1 MSAAGAAGGAGLDV
15 DEVFSAYIHQGV
27 GGSTDIDIDNGIDL
41 STEGGLLWSKPR
53 DDASGHILLDT
64 ERYSTPPSTG
74 GWLSS
79 NSTAAEST
87 SGVGSVTTWNT
98 DGFTVK
104 SSGVLN
110 FATQNNVFWTFRK
123 APKFFD
129 VVTYTGT
136 GANRTISHNLNS
148 DVGFMAIKR
157 RDTTG
162 SWACFHRSLNTTS
175 GEKLNLNSSNALST
189 NTTFFNSTA
198 PTSTEF
204 TVGTSN
210 NTNASGGTYVA
221 YLFAHNDGDGEFGPN
236 ADQDIIKCGTYTGNN
251 SADGPTIDLGFEPQF
266 VFVRR
271 AGTTFGGNWYTF
283 DQSRAAL
290 TAIDTNDL
298 YLRFDDSGTED
309 GSLDYISLRPDG
321 FQVHGT
327 SGHTNTSDPYVYM
340 AIRRGPLA
348 EPTSVTDVFD
358 ATAYTA
364 NNTDG
369 RIITT
374 GNKVDLLLARNT
386 NNTSSFGFV
395 VGDRVRGSY
404 LANQFSPKYLGT
416 ASSAAEGSDSDGL
429 MGFDYPS
436 GFAVGNDSTRRL
448 NYSSYSQIAY
458 TWTRAP
464 SFCDI
469 VCYTGNG
476 TAGRTV
482 SHNLGVAP
490 EMIWVK
496 QRNTSQSWQVY
507 HSGMDATAP
516 EDYYMQI
523 NSTAAKADNANRWN
537 DTAPTSSVFTLGS
550 GSGVN
555 GSPDTYI
562 AYLFATLA
570 GISKVGSFSHTNGGG
585 DTNVDCGF
593 SNGSKLVIVKNVDAT
608 ANWFVW
614 DSERGIV
621 SGNESYLKLND
632 TTSEISADFIDP
644 LSSGFTMTSS
654 FGNVGLNNYVFYAI
668 AA

>member
-1 MSAAGAAGGAGLDV
+1 MAAAGAAGGAGLDV
-15 DEVFSAYIHQGV
+15 DEVFSADVFSDTVHNSPKTV
-27 GGSTDIDIDNGIDL
+27 TNGIDFAG
-41 STEGGLLWSKPR
+41 EGGLRIAKR
-53 DDASGHILLDT
+53 RDASSGWVWTDT
-64 ERYSTPPSTG
+64 TMNSLEVLR
-74 GWLSS
+74 S
-79 NSTAAEST
+79 NSTNGIDTNEFDA
-87 SGVGSVTTWNT
+87 VNT
-98 DGFTVK
+98 FNSNGFTTGNL
-104 SSGVLN
+104 SG
-110 FATQNNVFWTFRK
+110 NNIPWGNWSFRK

-129 VVTYTGT
+129 VLTYTGT
-136 GANRTISHNLNS
+136 GVNGRTVSHNLGAAPGMIIVKQTS
-148 DVGFMAIKR
+148 ASGEPWYVY
-157 RDTTG
+157 
-162 SWACFHRSLNTTS
+162 HRSLGAT
-175 GEKLNLNSSNALST
+175 KRIFLSSNSNVATSDDG
-189 NTTFFNSTA
+189 FFDTE

-204 TVGTSN
+204 TVAYNGTNKSG
-210 NTNASGGTYVA
+210 ASYVA
-221 YLFAHNDGDGEFGPN
+221 YLFAHHNNDGEFGPN
-236 ADQDIIKCGTYTGNN
+236 ADQDVIKCDTYTGNN

-271 AGTTFGGNWYTF
+271 AGTTFGGDWYVF
-283 DQSRAAL
+283 DQSRGAL
-290 TAIDTNDL
+290 TAKDTNDL
-298 YLRFDDSGTED
+298 YVRFNDTGAED

-327 SGHTNTSDPYVYM
+327 SGHTNASDPYIYM

-348 EPTSVTDVFD
+348 EPSSVTDVFD

-395 VGDRVRGSY
+395 IGDRVRGSY
-404 LANQFSPKYLGT
+404 LVNQFSPKYLGT

-436 GFAVGNDSTRRL
+436 GFAVGNDATRRL

-523 NSTAAKADNANRWN
+523 DTTAAKADNSNRWN

-570 GISKVGSFSHTNGGG
+570 GMSKVGSFSHTNGGG

-608 ANWFVW
+608 SHWYVW

-621 SGNESYLKLND
+621 SGNEDYLRLNM
-632 TTSEISADFIDP
+632 TSSQVSSDFIDP
-644 LSSGFTMTSS
+644 LSSGFTMKSS
-654 FGNVGLNNYVFYAI
+654 FGNVGLNNYIFYAI